1 MINQVFCMAI
11 EPQAWVHSGLG
22 MGIILT
28 MPDQMTPVIESS
40 VVMAQ
45 VSCSSSAM
53 PEDMI
58 HSWQTWL
65 LFRALRQSVACISS
79 RFFDWYVW

>member
-1 MINQVFCMAI
+1 
-11 EPQAWVHSGLG
+11 

-45 VSCSSSAM
+45 VFCSSRAM
-53 PEDMI
+53 PV
-58 HSWQTWL
+58 S
-65 LFRALRQSVACISS
+65 AAAQSVADFRHCLKT
-79 RFFDWYVW
+79 RFIRGVNRFYSEP

>member
-1 MINQVFCMAI
+1 MAR

-45 VSCSSSAM
+45 VFCSSSAM
-53 PEDMI
+53 PVSAASQIAAETGI
-58 HSWQTWL
+58 
-65 LFRALRQSVACISS
+65 A
-79 RFFDWYVW
+79 